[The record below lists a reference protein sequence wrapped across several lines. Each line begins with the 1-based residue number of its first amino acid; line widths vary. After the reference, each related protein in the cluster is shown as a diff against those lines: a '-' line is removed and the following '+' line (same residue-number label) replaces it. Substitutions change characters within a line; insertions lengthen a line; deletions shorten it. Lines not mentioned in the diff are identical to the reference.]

1 MSYYIKKFIID
12 NKEHTIDIIKVNRAI
27 KNKKDERVIFSKDKE
42 STEEYNGVTEV
53 FEFNGKYI
61 VDTEVGI
68 FEAEG
73 MDDNKRKAE
82 RFFLHFFDNSTGAI
96 LNLEEARRAVALGHN
111 VRATTD
117 KFRTGKIIRF
127 LDDETFETFS
137 GSIYQVVWEKLNWG
151 NEPVKWLA

>member
-27 KNKKDERVIFSKDKE
+27 KNKKDVRVIFSKDKE
-42 STEEYNGVTEV
+42 STEEYNGVTEA
-53 FEFNGKYI
+53 FEFIGKYI

-82 RFFLHFFDNSTGAI
+82 RFFLHFFVNSTGAI
-96 LNLEEARRAVALGHN
+96 LNLEEAMLAVVIAHN
-111 VRATTD
+111 VRARTY